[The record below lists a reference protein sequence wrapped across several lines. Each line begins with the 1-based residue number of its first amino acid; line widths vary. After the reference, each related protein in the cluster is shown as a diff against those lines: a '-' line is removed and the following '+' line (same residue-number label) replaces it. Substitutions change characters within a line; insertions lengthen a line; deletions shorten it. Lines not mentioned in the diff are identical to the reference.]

1 MNNNLNNPWNENICC
16 CNKCSSNII
25 YVGPTGPTGPTGPQ
39 GIQGVTG
46 PTGPQGIQGVTG
58 PTGPQGIQGV
68 TGPTGPQLTLT
79 IGTVTTGAPG
89 TQASATIIGNA
100 PNLILDLVI
109 PQGPTGPTGP
119 AAA

>member
-25 YVGPTGPTGPTGPQ
+25 YVGPTGP
-39 GIQGVTG
+39 
-46 PTGPQGIQGVTG
+46 TG